1 MAFLD
6 TIISAVSNIAP
17 YHLWIY
23 STLLGTE
30 LYQTFVMTKVS
41 YQALPRSAF
50 TTLQKRVFPLYFQG
64 QTFLLGLAAIT
75 VPPYGLASL
84 VHHKVDWVP
93 FTVAGVTAI
102 LNLVIYEPQTRKAMV
117 DRIHQETRD
126 RKSGSSDDKPSAEM
140 QKLNRV
146 FSKNHAM
153 SIHLNLISVGAMLF
167 YGWRLASRFVIIP

>member
-1 MAFLD
+1 MHDERKNASKSFVATSSSRKFRIAHWRHSPPDAMTFFD
-6 TIISAVSNIAP
+6 TIIGAVSNIAP

-64 QTFLLGLAAIT
+64 QTLLLALTAMTI
-75 VPPYGLASL
+75 PPYGPVSL
-84 VHHKVDWVP
+84 VHHKMDWIP

-102 LNLVIYEPQTRKAMV
+102 LNLVIYEPLTRKAMI
-117 DRIHQETRD
+117 DRIHQ
-126 RKSGSSDDKPSAEM
+126 G
-140 QKLNRV
+140 V
-146 FSKNHAM
+146 FTPC
-153 SIHLNLISVGAMLF
+153 ILSV
-167 YGWRLASRFVIIP
+167 